1 MDLSSHCTE
10 FTRNPPDAISPIA
23 TAITPPP
30 LPPFSKA
37 ALSSAANAGSESGQ
51 AVRNK
56 PTNDQPVQLPK
67 KHKSEVSIM
76 DANAQEAPISVASD
90 DDEPAWVNSEESAV
104 SSSIDPASFFKK
116 TTKDTNAR
124 KSMALCAKQRWTF
137 NSVSSSSSSAFPQ
150 NVDEE
155 ASPSIDYDVLRI
167 PSESLTA
174 LMSPSTSNE
183 GESAA
188 PLPDDASLRA
198 VFELLAATGDLTLA
212 SLQNV
217 REEGSSSESNDCTD
231 SSSSNSSNSGL
242 SQLVQLVEA
251 NLNLSRGS
259 LTPHATAI
267 SIAARRVLRTLQHQS
282 ERAEEAKEEQDGVVP
297 AVGDENGDANESF
310 ETEASTSTEKD
321 VRGDEKSGLVDGAE
335 DGATLMSADREEE
348 ESMGGE
354 NGDEEG
360 DEEPLLPRVQRS
372 EELKAWCVV
381 LTCFLPSF
389 GGKE

>member
-1 MDLSSHCTE
+1 
-10 FTRNPPDAISPIA
+10 
-23 TAITPPP
+23 
-30 LPPFSKA
+30 
-37 ALSSAANAGSESGQ
+37 
-51 AVRNK
+51 
-56 PTNDQPVQLPK
+56 
-67 KHKSEVSIM
+67 M

-231 SSSSNSSNSGL
+231 SSSSNSGL

-267 SIAARRVLRTLQHQS
+267 SIAARRVLRTLQHLS
-282 ERAEEAKEEQDGVVP
+282 ERAELAKKEQDGVVP

-335 DGATLMSADREEE
+335 DGATLMSADKEEDE
-348 ESMGGE
+348 GAEDEGAE
-354 NGDEEG
+354 DYEEG
-360 DEEPLLPRVQRS
+360 DEEEPLLPRVPRS
-372 EELKAWCVV
+372 EELKARCVV
-381 LTCFLPSF
+381 LTCLLLSVVL
-389 GGKE
+389 

>member
-217 REEGSSSESNDCTD
+217 REEGSSS
-231 SSSSNSSNSGL
+231 SNSSNSGL

-297 AVGDENGDANESF
+297 AVGDETEGESGSF
-310 ETEASTSTEKD
+310 ETEASTSTEKED